1 MILIGKHS
9 DIEVRGMRI
18 ELITTS
24 PDLRGL
30 VAEAKTA
37 DDLVRS
43 VYGCTDML
51 LEAELHHQS
60 PPTGSLER

>member
-1 MILIGKHS
+1 
-9 DIEVRGMRI
+9 MRI